1 MSEKQSISRKK
12 ISENISSE
20 TLFTFTGK
28 LEYLIGMLRDGIKPR
43 YVFERLPYK
52 EYHYVVPVK
61 CFCDIPLGKIKS
73 HLEWFGNYGLG
84 IKRSFLQDNGTTP
97 IMYVHKKSDRI
108 FNTIDKL
115 TLDELKKMP
124 SLPLLKRNF
133 GWDYKEQEN
142 GVYEKEQRKFY
153 DEREWRYVP
162 LETKIE
168 VGKGL
173 TIENGIKYAKEK
185 NINSQ
190 LKIKPLKL
198 TPSLIEYIIIYDR
211 KEFEELRKA
220 LEDLYNGRN
229 VYEEMLS
236 KILIVKQVLRD
247 F

>member
-1 MSEKQSISRKK
+1 M
-12 ISENISSE
+12 
-20 TLFTFTGK
+20 
-28 LEYLIGMLRDGIKPR
+28 
-43 YVFERLPYK
+43 
-52 EYHYVVPVK
+52 
-61 CFCDIPLGKIKS
+61 
-73 HLEWFGNYGLG
+73 
-84 IKRSFLQDNGTTP
+84 
-97 IMYVHKKSDRI
+97 
-108 FNTIDKL
+108 
-115 TLDELKKMP
+115 
-124 SLPLLKRNF
+124 
-133 GWDYKEQEN
+133 
-142 GVYEKEQRKFY
+142 
-153 DEREWRYVP
+153 
-162 LETKIE
+162 ETKIE